1 MNRPKILFIGGRSGV
16 GKSTVAFALHDLL
29 ASKDVTHAVIE
40 GDALDLAHPS
50 PWRQRMAERNLAAV
64 WSNYRDDGYHRL
76 IYTNTVSVLEVD
88 ELAAAVGGD
97 PDVTSV
103 LLQATDATAKYR
115 LERREHGD
123 SLREHIERSTK
134 AASFLEKKA
143 APSVHRIP
151 TDGRTPE
158 EIALVLADLTG
169 WEAS

>member
-1 MNRPKILFIGGRSGV
+1 
-16 GKSTVAFALHDLL
+16 
-29 ASKDVTHAVIE
+29 
-40 GDALDLAHPS
+40 
-50 PWRQRMAERNLAAV
+50 
-64 WSNYRDDGYHRL
+64 
-76 IYTNTVSVLEVD
+76 TVSVLEVD

-151 TDGRTPE
+151 TGGRTPE
-158 EIALVLADLTG
+158 EIALVLADLAG